1 MEYIQSYER
10 VAHVLYR
17 PFSSQ
22 GASVLLEQ
30 MPGLLSQLSWP
41 RPALL
46 ADLRLQ
52 GRTRPPREAAGAAD
66 ARGNKAL
73 ECKAQLELSL
83 MSWNKYARVCS
94 LRQRFSRP
102 ALCISLQVFVFGYYL
117 CQRRLQTAV
126 TLGRWNIWDPLA
138 NSFCMTLN
146 TVPVNPPL

>member
-22 GASVLLEQ
+22 GASVSLEQ
-30 MPGLLSQLSWP
+30 MLQVNSVSVLQSQACSVSSAGLGLLCWLISGCRDVLV
-41 RPALL
+41 
-46 ADLRLQ
+46 
-52 GRTRPPREAAGAAD
+52 PPREAVGAAD

-83 MSWNKYARVCS
+83 MSWNKYVRVCS
-94 LRQRFSRP
+94 LRQRFSCP

-117 CQRRLQTAV
+117 YQRRLQTAV
-126 TLGRWNIWDPLA
+126 TLGR
-138 NSFCMTLN
+138 
-146 TVPVNPPL
+146 